1 MTLYR
6 NPPAA
11 RGDRHALVIV
21 AGAAPAGEGVAE
33 PEIVVG
39 GDCVGDVGEARGALV
54 GGNDEIRV
62 VAAMDHDLDGMDDIT
77 LDDIVGDRSEERR
90 VGKEGVRTCR
100 SRWSTYP

>member
-1 MTLYR
+1 MTLDR

-21 AGAAPAGEGVAE
+21 AVAAPAGEGVAE

-77 LDDIVGDRSEERR
+77 LDDIVGDREQRADEDSYAF
-90 VGKEGVRTCR
+90 GSFGNPGLKI
-100 SRWSTYP
+100 